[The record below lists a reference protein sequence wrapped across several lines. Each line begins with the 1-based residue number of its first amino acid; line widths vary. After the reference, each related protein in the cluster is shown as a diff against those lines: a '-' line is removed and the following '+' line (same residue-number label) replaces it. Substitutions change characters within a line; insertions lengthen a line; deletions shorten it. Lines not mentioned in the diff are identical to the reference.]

1 MADAQDATRVTV
13 TLSDQQ
19 LGKLKQL
26 AVTQGIS
33 LNSALRQ
40 VLDIGSFIVDAKT
53 ERGTQILVKRG
64 SGIEELELAS

>member
-13 TLSDQQ
+13 TFSNEQ
-19 LGKLKQL
+19 LDRLKHL
-26 AVTQGIS
+26 AETQGIP

-40 VLDIGSFIVDAKT
+40 VLDVGSFIVNAKT

-64 SGIEELELAS
+64 NAIQELELAS